1 MRRLYYLP
9 LCPFSRKVRLAL
21 KEKKLDFD
29 LEVERVWERRPHFLN
44 MNPAGQVP
52 VFQDMN
58 GTVVVDSQG
67 ICEYL
72 EEAYP
77 EINLMGKTPT
87 QRAETRRLVA
97 WFDQKF
103 NRDVTNNL
111 VFEKVFKK
119 NFGLGGPDSSNLRIG
134 SQNIH
139 LHLEYITWLVERRN
153 WLGGDDFSL
162 SDIAA
167 ASHISCLDY
176 ISAVPWEQHPIAK
189 DWYAR
194 VKSRPSFRPLLQ
206 DVVPGVPIPSHY
218 PDLDF

>member
-119 NFGLGGPDSSNLRIG
+119 NFGLGGAGFLQPPDWGSEHSSSLRIYHMACG
-134 SQNIH
+134 TQ
-139 LHLEYITWLVERRN
+139 ELVR
-153 WLGGDDFSL
+153 GG
-162 SDIAA
+162 
-167 ASHISCLDY
+167 
-176 ISAVPWEQHPIAK
+176 
-189 DWYAR
+189 
-194 VKSRPSFRPLLQ
+194 
-206 DVVPGVPIPSHY
+206 
-218 PDLDF
+218 